1 MFELAAGY
9 ASGEP
14 IRIRAIA
21 DTHGIPSRFL
31 VQILL
36 QLKGAGLVL
45 STRGALGGYRLA
57 QPPESISLADIITT
71 IEGPEAE
78 TTAVPHSA
86 AGRVLATIWRQIGQL
101 EQEVLSS
108 ISLEELVERASDPAE
123 GMYYI

>member
-1 MFELAAGY
+1 MFELASGY

-14 IRIRAIA
+14 IRIRTIA

-36 QLKGAGLVL
+36 QLKGAGLVV

-57 QPPESISLADIITT
+57 QSPEGISLADVIGA
-71 IEGPEAE
+71 IEGPENE
-78 TTAVPHSA
+78 SSLNTQST
-86 AGRVLATIWRQIGQL
+86 AGRVLTSIWRQIGQM
-101 EQEVLSS
+101 EQEILSE
-108 ISLEELVERASDPAE
+108 ITLDELVARAGDPAE